1 MEEEKNIFEKL
12 KNKLKFSYE
21 IGNNPNYEF
30 FEKVFKKDFMEK
42 NYRNYQNK
50 RGGVDDFIIN
60 PKAESIEK
68 NNHVYIFT
76 FEYLL
81 KNGLL
86 LELSKDFLNVKV
98 NKFQRTLE
106 NVIKGI
112 NTNNKDLD
120 KQINDYGFELIN
132 NLSILYIKISDIK
145 SFILGE
151 QLYGEAKGLSE
162 NDLNNIIGK
171 SLSVNSKNTTDIVG
185 QYYEDSVLLYFL
197 NHSNIDNKS
206 ILPRVLFYMKFI
218 IFKLYKK
225 NIYIEFIP
233 FNYFNND
240 KIEGYNEIDFSFYT
254 TKNIEIPML
263 YFNYQIF
270 SYTFIYNYKDD
281 IKITNSKNDKINF
294 PEKTLTFFELKND
307 IKRTSDKKTIDSD
320 IFIQHIKTFISKL
333 PIYIKLYKSKNF
345 INENCNNVEFVYFY
359 NHNNGKFEDSIA
371 MKNMIKSEIDNNFKD
386 LDIDI
391 NFQII
396 FGSKQ
401 IQAINYYELYLENQK
416 INIEN
421 KNINLENKKIILE
434 NQKINLENQKINL
447 ENQKIKE
454 ELNNTKNSLNMLEEE
469 LNNIKKYL
477 PNIIN
482 KDKTF
487 KDEKNEND
495 GKNIRNNE
503 KKETIELDERKMV
516 INEEIDKLK
525 NDFKDIKLKIF
536 EKAITLPKIVES
548 INEYDINMIR
558 KLARKLN
565 EKEYINT
572 EDEKIIE
579 FYALNLVNQINK

>member
-21 IGNNPNYEF
+21 IGNNPNYKL
-30 FEKVFKKDFMEK
+30 FEKVFKKEFMEK
-42 NYRNYQNK
+42 NYTNYQNK

-60 PKAESIEK
+60 PKVESIEK

-86 LELSKDFLNVKV
+86 LELSKEFLNVRV

-132 NLSILYIKISDIK
+132 NLSILYSKISDIK

-162 NDLNNIIGK
+162 NDLNNIIEK

-218 IFKLYKK
+218 IFKLDKK

-254 TKNIEIPML
+254 TKNIEIPMT

-359 NHNNGKFEDSIA
+359 NHNNDQFEDSIET
-371 MKNMIKSEIDNNFKD
+371 KNMIKSEIDNNLKD

-416 INIEN
+416 I
-421 KNINLENKKIILE
+421 KNR
-434 NQKINLENQKINL
+434 
-447 ENQKIKE
+447 
-454 ELNNTKNSLNMLEEE
+454 LNMLEEE

-477 PNIIN
+477 PNIN
-482 KDKTF
+482 TDKTF

-503 KKETIELDERKMV
+503 KKETIELDERKMM